1 MPPDLD
7 IDHKTP
13 LLNTM
18 ATYSE
23 QLIICTGKDDWT
35 SRIEDEPTPSGDF
48 VRGIKSVVGKGGPA
62 FDVGMLFLYNIIIV
76 EQYRIVD

>member
-18 ATYSE
+18 AAYTE
-23 QLIICTGKDDWT
+23 QVVVCTGKDDWT
-35 SRIEDEPTPSGDF
+35 SRVEDEPGSGGDF
-48 VRGIKSVVGKGGPA
+48 IRGIKSEIGKGGPA
-62 FDVGMLFLYNIIIV
+62 FDVGMHVSLA
-76 EQYRIVD
+76 